1 MTHTAIGNADPC
13 STGAARRTQSDG
25 AVPLTTK
32 IALTSAALRGRSS
45 VGAQGARPPPGP
57 VT

>member
-25 AVPLTTK
+25 AVPLTTR
-32 IALTSAALRGRSS
+32 IALTSAALRRRSS
-45 VGAQGARPPPGP
+45 VGAQWGP
-57 VT
+57 AVAGPR